1 MKNRLRHNREDIQI
15 KSPPLSPE
23 AFGNERGFWRNIIG
37 GKRQLTATQGV
48 GIFLMYLVAGV
59 LLWSGISSEM
69 GVSPRGKGPF
79 LAWVFNNF
87 GGWIIVFIIFVLLL
101 LLLFWRIRCTQRRLE
116 YERLVQQKAG
126 PAALRN
132 S

>member
-1 MKNRLRHNREDIQI
+1 MKKRSRNNREDMES
-15 KSPPLSPE
+15 KSPPLSPK
-23 AFGNERGFWRNIIG
+23 AFGNERGFWRNIISS
-37 GKRQLTATQGV
+37 KRQLTATQRV
-48 GIFLMYLVAGV
+48 GIFLMYLAAGV

-69 GVSPRGKGPF
+69 GASPRSKGPF
-79 LAWVFNNF
+79 LAWVLNNF
-87 GGWIIVFIIFVLLL
+87 GGWIILFIFFVLLF

-116 YERLVQQKAG
+116 YERLVQQEVG